1 MRSPRLIFANE
12 RTVTDI
18 RKVIVMHP
26 RRHSEGYRLHPEPAR
41 RGASRSIPLVAR
53 ISERT
58 RDCVAQPPS
67 AVQRF
72 RKSIPFGQNIRLSV
86 HTTRSHM
93 PKYLIA
99 VLLSFTAVA
108 FAQKSPDYKL
118 LATSRTSTMEKEINQ
133 MARDGYRLVG
143 TMGGDTHEG
152 EIIVTMRKLA
162 KGDDEDRFQ
171 YKLLATSRT
180 GTMERELQEAA
191 DQGYEYA

>member
-1 MRSPRLIFANE
+1 
-12 RTVTDI
+12 
-18 RKVIVMHP
+18 
-26 RRHSEGYRLHPEPAR
+26 
-41 RGASRSIPLVAR
+41 
-53 ISERT
+53 
-58 RDCVAQPPS
+58 
-67 AVQRF
+67 
-72 RKSIPFGQNIRLSV
+72 
-86 HTTRSHM
+86 M

-108 FAQKSPDYKL
+108 FAQKSSEYRL
-118 LATSRTSTMEKEINQ
+118 LATTRTSTMEKEINAI
-133 MARDGYRLVG
+133 ARDGYRLVG

-191 DQGYEYA
+191 DQGYEYAARWRATK

>member
-1 MRSPRLIFANE
+1 
-12 RTVTDI
+12 
-18 RKVIVMHP
+18 
-26 RRHSEGYRLHPEPAR
+26 
-41 RGASRSIPLVAR
+41 
-53 ISERT
+53 
-58 RDCVAQPPS
+58 
-67 AVQRF
+67 
-72 RKSIPFGQNIRLSV
+72 
-86 HTTRSHM
+86 M

-99 VLLSFTAVA
+99 VLLSLTAVA
-108 FAQKSPDYKL
+108 FAQKSPEYKL

-191 DQGYEYA
+191 NQGYQYAGQMARDEVMVIMELDKTMENKSRSQYRLLATSRTGTMEKELNQAAADGFEFMGLLKRGEVLAIMRRRAQ